1 MRNLFETPLFQAIV
15 AEAQKNAPA
24 GRARAV
30 SAGFQQ
36 RMYASARQDRLTA
49 NWSPANSSADAE
61 LVSSLRLLRARSRSL
76 VRDSSYAK
84 RARVLVVNNVIG
96 QGIGMQAQVY
106 TTRDQLNKRV
116 NDSIEETWE
125 HWCEAENCHTG
136 GRLHFRSFER
146 ALMGQVFEA
155 GEVFVRKHWVNAGTA
170 GIPFALELI
179 EAERVAE
186 EYQYPGL
193 LARSGNSVRMG
204 IELDPFYR
212 PVAYYIRQRHPSEVR
227 FSGDGT
233 DMVERV
239 PADQIIHLALIDRWP
254 QTRGEPWLHTVVR
267 RLNDVDGYTEAEV
280 IRARAQAVRMGIIES
295 PEDASSF
302 GEEQDDG
309 SVEVELQPGV
319 IARLNP
325 GEKWHDSAPS
335 APNPQLDP
343 FMRYMLREMAAGI
356 GVSYESLSRD
366 YSQSNYSSSRLAL
379 LDDRDLWRAIQ
390 GWFLTDFRQKLHVEW
405 LQAAVLAR
413 AVPGLTV
420 DEYAANPRKFAAVR
434 FRPRGW
440 GWVDPTKEVQAF
452 RDAVRSGFATQQ
464 DVLAQSGEDFEE
476 LVEQRAKELKLAQEA
491 GIVLDT
497 DPSKVAASGTKQTDE
512 KPPPGGKQPD
522 EPEADPPERRV
533 SSFLRPIK

>member
-1 MRNLFETPLFQAIV
+1 MLKLWETPLYQAML
-15 AEAQKNAPA
+15 AEAQKRAPTTRP
-24 GRARAV
+24 RAFPGTVA
-30 SAGFQQ
+30 Q
-36 RMYASARQDRLTA
+36 RMYASARHDRLTSA
-49 NWSPANSSADAE
+49 WSPANSSADAE
-61 LVSSLRLLRARSRSL
+61 LVSSLRQLRSRSRAL

-96 QGIGMQAQVY
+96 QGIGMQAQVH
-106 TTRDQLNKRV
+106 TSRDELNKRV
-116 NDSIEETWE
+116 NDSIEEAWDY
-125 HWCEAENCHTG
+125 WCEAENCHIG
-136 GRLHFRSFER
+136 GRLHFKSFER
-146 ALMGQVFEA
+146 ALMAQVFEA
-155 GEVFVRKHWVNAGTA
+155 GEVFIRKHPRVSGAA
-170 GIPFALELI
+170 GIPFTLELI

-186 EYQYPGL
+186 EYQFPGL
-193 LARSGNSVRMG
+193 LAQPGNMVRMG
-204 IELDPFYR
+204 IELDPYYR

-227 FSGDGT
+227 FTGDGT
-233 DMVERV
+233 DMVEKV
-239 PADQIIHLALIDRWP
+239 PANQIIHLALIDRWP

-267 RLNDVDGYTEAEV
+267 RLNDLDGYTEAEV
-280 IRARAQAVRMGIIES
+280 VRARAQAVRMGIITS
-295 PEDASSF
+295 PEDANSF

-309 SVEVELQPGV
+309 SYELELQPGIV
-319 IARLNP
+319 TRLNP
-325 GEKWHDSAPS
+325 GELWHDSAPS

-390 GWFLTDFRQKLHVEW
+390 CWFLTDLRQRMHREW
-405 LQAAVLAR
+405 LQAAVLSR
-413 AVPGLTV
+413 AIAAVNV
-420 DEYAANPRKFAAVR
+420 EEYALNPRKFEAVR

-476 LVEQRAKELKLAQEA
+476 LVEQRAKELKLAADA

-497 DPSKVAASGTKQTDE
+497 DPAQVAASGAKQADE
-512 KPPPGGKQPD
+512 KPPPQEAEPR

-533 SSFLRPIK
+533 SSFLRPVK